1 MCLTI
6 KTPVNLFVYCTKHLF
21 LCRNECILIIKKYL
35 RYLHVLLS
43 SNIGTY
49 EVSTSIDIPLVLFLL
64 ENRRLFSLSSPY
76 IKLIFSPIF
85 QIVLAIKLGM
95 DTKKAVSS
103 VTTLSDVEGLCV
115 SFAGK
120 EGSSDPAIAVK
131 VHIFFNNTW
140 LSARDFFFL

>member
-1 MCLTI
+1 MSF
-6 KTPVNLFVYCTKHLF
+6 LFVELIAFPCT
-21 LCRNECILIIKKYL
+21 
-35 RYLHVLLS
+35 
-43 SNIGTY
+43 
-49 EVSTSIDIPLVLFLL
+49 
-64 ENRRLFSLSSPY
+64 
-76 IKLIFSPIF
+76 F

-131 VHIFFNNTW
+131 VH
-140 LSARDFFFL
+140 DF